1 MDKIKVNFWEGEKHE
16 SFLTLSVK
24 IDEQEEDITEIIRLQ
39 KKICDE
45 IKKHIS
51 ILSDPYNPGEK
62 GGLFKYPKESLHFS
76 LINFLR
82 CSLSF
87 EEFDELTKKDSNFR
101 DVQEQI
107 EQIIHENLPH
117 QTETEIFS
125 IYDGD
130 RDDREKKVDTFS
142 LQIFPEQKFIEE
154 LVKIEG
160 KIKQRGR
167 EFKFPYYCREDIVMK
182 FHIKNNRRYFVIN
195 TLRFIRPDKP
205 KLEEIKE
212 DVINCVNEKIHKL
225 NEELVTYPISFKIQK
240 IILTKSDPFLYT
252 NKWLRLRDFTI

>member
-24 IDEQEEDITEIIRLQ
+24 IDEQEEDTTEITRLQ

-51 ILSDPYNPGEK
+51 ILNDPYNPGEK

-87 EEFDELTKKDSNFR
+87 EEFDRLTKKDSNFR

-117 QTETEIFS
+117 QTKTEIFS
-125 IYDGD
+125 IYDG
-130 RDDREKKVDTFS
+130 DREKKVDTFS

-160 KIKQRGR
+160 KIKQRSR
-167 EFKFPYYCREDIVMK
+167 IFKFPYYCREDIVMK
-182 FHIKNNRRYFVIN
+182 SHIKNNRRYFVIN
-195 TLRFIRPDKP
+195 TLRFMRPDRP

-212 DVINCVNEKIHKL
+212 DVINCVNERIHKL
-225 NEELVTYPISFKIQK
+225 NEELVAHPISFEIQK
-240 IILTKSDPFLYT
+240 IILTKSDPFLYP